1 VSCFT
6 SPHTI
11 PNNTTQAADR
21 SLESGSRHRSASQIW
36 AIIGEGYPMDQNIQ
50 SAWELANI
58 PSITFLGCVTA
69 YVFSQQK
76 GIKSSIRFL
85 KGFFPRRSSAF
96 YIRVDFILSVIIG
109 TCIGAILHAPITTE
123 YQALA
128 AGLGWTAAFSIIMA
142 ENPNRQASR
151 ENGRVIQ

>member
-1 VSCFT
+1 
-6 SPHTI
+6 
-11 PNNTTQAADR
+11 
-21 SLESGSRHRSASQIW
+21 
-36 AIIGEGYPMDQNIQ
+36 MDQNVQ
-50 SAWELANI
+50 SAWEFANI

-69 YVFSQQK
+69 YVFTQQK

-85 KGFFPRRSSAF
+85 KDFFPRRSSAF
-96 YIRVDFILSVIIG
+96 YIRVDFIMSVIIG
-109 TCIGAILHAPITTE
+109 TCIGVILYSPTTE

-128 AGLGWTAAFSIIMA
+128 AGLGWTAAFSIMKA